1 MIIKNERILDYMS
14 HLKVDVESNFL
25 SKYINF
31 LILDHCLNFAES
43 LKIIEFIDDETILYL
58 KNFLKDQISVLQK
71 DKNDLDLV
79 FLEKKHFN
87 FLDKDKD
94 KYMFNVFEYK
104 FREIKQNKENY
115 LNSYLELIST

>member
-1 MIIKNERILDYMS
+1 MIIKNERILGYLS

-31 LILDHCLNFAES
+31 FILDHCLNFAES
-43 LKIIEFIDDETILYL
+43 LKIIESIDDETILYL

-94 KYMFNVFEYK
+94 KYLFNVFEYK

-115 LNSYLELIST
+115 LNSYLELICS